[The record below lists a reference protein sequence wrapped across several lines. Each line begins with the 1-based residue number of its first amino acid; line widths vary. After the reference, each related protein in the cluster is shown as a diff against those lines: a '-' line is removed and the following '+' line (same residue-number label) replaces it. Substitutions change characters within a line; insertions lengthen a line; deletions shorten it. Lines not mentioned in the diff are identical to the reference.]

1 MSQVNILT
9 SAQAARLLKVSPR
22 EINKWFD
29 SGRLK
34 GYRLP
39 GQIGPEGTRRIYR
52 DKLLQFAAENNLP
65 VFEEELREAIEAAT
79 GEETTPEG
87 PSWDEIEEELYRLSP
102 DAKTGHVYTVVD
114 TLDVLKLAVR
124 WLAVLRGA
132 RLRPCLA
139 SFRRWFSGLTNAEEI
154 FPVIT
159 AVTAIADIAKH
170 GWPQAVSPKQ
180 QSQQSQRE
188 EFERHVLEFMSELPW
203 AKPEGKNK
211 DDGEANDAGAV

>member
-34 GYRLP
+34 GYRIP
-39 GQIGPEGTRRIYR
+39 GSADPLGTRCIYR
-52 DKLLQFAAENNLP
+52 DKLLQFAAENGMP
-65 VFEEELREAIEAAT
+65 VFEEELRESIEEVI
-79 GEETTPEG
+79 GSETTPEG

-102 DAKTGHVYTVVD
+102 DAKSGRTYAVVD

-124 WLAVLRGA
+124 WQAVLRGT

-159 AVTAIADIAKH
+159 AVTAIADLAKH

-180 QSQQSQRE
+180 QEQQSRRE

-203 AKPEGKNK
+203 AKPEGENK
-211 DDGEANDAGAV
+211 DGGKDNDAGTV